1 MQAAAGWIYKSFTG
15 GRTEQQ
21 TGLHEHKDKGEAV
34 MQGMSALF
42 IIPRWLPYAGAAKA
56 RFMIETGA
64 F

>member
-1 MQAAAGWIYKSFTG
+1 
-15 GRTEQQ
+15 
-21 TGLHEHKDKGEAV
+21 

-42 IIPRWLPYAGAAKA
+42 IILRRLPYAGTAKA